1 MSLENV
7 QLVQRL
13 AKAYNERDM
22 DTLDSCKAGLHDA
35 LGPLKAPALTHD
47 GRSVHQAGRRR
58 RIALD

>member
-22 DTLDSCKAGLHDA
+22 DTLDSL
-35 LGPLKAPALTHD
+35 PILTSSSCLTW
-47 GRSVHQAGRRR
+47 RV
-58 RIALD
+58 